1 MSSSTCIQHST
12 IIDATTATVVCV
24 ECNRVLDEG
33 LTHFELNPQKYSTHQ
48 ENLKDVED
56 KINGEN
62 VIELL
67 EKISDKLHLNRS
79 SIDLAYYEYKKNT
92 KKIQKILNYSNKKLH
107 YTSFL
112 SPEITLIFSIY
123 TALKKDLCPRSIKD
137 VCSVSGLS
145 ECTNVFKLSAFL
157 EKNKGD
163 DTPSVRL
170 RPLSAKDILLTHYLY
185 IEDFAYEDV
194 KRINDKIDAL
204 EKNNF
209 SPTTTAAGA
218 VYLYAKTA
226 KSKKMTLKQI
236 SSLFNV
242 TTMSIQRFIN
252 QYKQCF

>member
-1 MSSSTCIQHST
+1 MSSSTCLQHST
-12 IIDATTATVVCV
+12 IFDQSTATIVCV
-24 ECNRVLDEG
+24 ECCRVLDEG
-33 LTHFELNPQKYSTHQ
+33 LTHFEVNPQKYSTPQ
-48 ENLKDVED
+48 ENLNDVEE

-92 KKIQKILNYSNKKLH
+92 KKIQKILNYSNKKPH

-112 SPEITLIFSIY
+112 SPEIILIFSIY
-123 TALKKDLCPRSIKD
+123 TALKKDFCPRSIKD
-137 VCSVSGLS
+137 VCSASGLS
-145 ECTNVFKLSAFL
+145 ECTNVLKLSAFF

-185 IEDFAYEDV
+185 IEDFTYEDV
-194 KRINDKIDAL
+194 KQINHKINAL
-204 EKNNF
+204 EKNTF
-209 SPTTTAAGA
+209 SSTTTAAGA

-226 KSKKMTLKQI
+226 KSKKQTLKQI
-236 SSLFNV
+236 STLFNV

-252 QYKQCF
+252 QYKPCF

>member
-12 IIDATTATVVCV
+12 VIDASTATVVCV

-33 LTHFELNPQKYSTHQ
+33 LTHFELNPQKYSTHK

-157 EKNKGD
+157 N
-163 DTPSVRL
+163 
-170 RPLSAKDILLTHYLY
+170 
-185 IEDFAYEDV
+185 
-194 KRINDKIDAL
+194 
-204 EKNNF
+204 
-209 SPTTTAAGA
+209 
-218 VYLYAKTA
+218 
-226 KSKKMTLKQI
+226 
-236 SSLFNV
+236 
-242 TTMSIQRFIN
+242 
-252 QYKQCF
+252 

>member
-12 IIDATTATVVCV
+12 IIDQSTATVVCV

-92 KKIQKILNYSNKKLH
+92 KKIQKILNYSNKKH
-107 YTSFL
+107 TSFL
-112 SPEITLIFSIY
+112 SPEIVLIFSIY

-137 VCSVSGLS
+137 VCSASGLS
-145 ECTNVFKLSAFL
+145 EYTNVLKLSAFF
-157 EKNKGD
+157 EKNKGE
-163 DTPSVRL
+163 DTTSVRL
-170 RPLSAKDILLTHYLY
+170 QPLNAKDVLLTNYLY
-185 IEDFAYEDV
+185 LEDFTYEDV
-194 KRINDKIDAL
+194 KQIVHKIDAL
-204 EKNNF
+204 KKNNF

-218 VYLYAKTA
+218 VYLYAKNV
-226 KSKKMTLKQI
+226 KSKKHTLKQI
-236 SSLFNV
+236 SNLFNV
-242 TTMSIQRFIN
+242 ACMTIQRFIN
-252 QYKQCF
+252 QYKPCF